1 MHLTVK
7 GTLFSAIFGLLLS
20 GTASANIPKV
30 VTDIPIT
37 HSLVTRVMAGIG
49 MPDLIVDRGA
59 SPHEY
64 SLRPSNAASLEAADL
79 VFWISNGLT
88 PWLDDALNTLARNA
102 KVIELMDAK
111 GATVL
116 SFREGATFETHSHQH
131 KHDEDGH
138 DEDKHDEDK
147 HDEDKHD
154 EDGHD
159 EDKHDEDKH
168 DEDGHDEDKHDE
180 DGHDE
185 DEHATGNVDPHGWLD
200 PYNGRIWLDVIATA
214 LSKIDPTNSDIYFA
228 NATQAKADIDTVIS
242 ELEETLAEFRGTNFI
257 VYHDAYQYFEKRFDV
272 LAAGSISL
280 GDVSDPSPARIA
292 EVRKKVEELGIICVF
307 SEPQFNSELVR
318 TVSDRVSVKT
328 RVIDPLGTQFTLGP
342 DFYLNVLRGIA
353 QSMASC
359 L

>member
-1 MHLTVK
+1 MHLTAK

-20 GTASANIPKV
+20 GTASANVPKV

-64 SLRPSNAASLEAADL
+64 SLRPSNAASLEVADL

-131 KHDEDGH
+131 KQDEDGH
-138 DEDKHDEDK
+138 DEHK
-147 HDEDKHD
+147 
-154 EDGHD
+154 
-159 EDKHDEDKH
+159 
-168 DEDGHDEDKHDE
+168 
-180 DGHDE
+180 HDE

-242 ELEETLAEFRGTNFI
+242 ELEATLAEFRGTNFI

-318 TVSDRVSVKT
+318 TVTDGVSVKT
-328 RVIDPLGTQFTLGP
+328 RVIDSLGTQFTLGP

>member
-20 GTASANIPKV
+20 GTASANVPKV

-64 SLRPSNAASLEAADL
+64 SLRPSNAASLEVADL

-131 KHDEDGH
+131 
-138 DEDKHDEDK
+138 
-147 HDEDKHD
+147 
-154 EDGHD
+154 
-159 EDKHDEDKH
+159 
-168 DEDGHDEDKHDE
+168 KHDE

-242 ELEETLAEFRGTNFI
+242 ELEATLAEFRGTNFI

-318 TVSDRVSVKT
+318 TVTDGVSVKT
-328 RVIDPLGTQFTLGP
+328 RVIDSLGTQFTLGP

>member
-20 GTASANIPKV
+20 GTASANVPKV

-64 SLRPSNAASLEAADL
+64 SLRPSNAASLEVADL

-131 KHDEDGH
+131 KQDEDGH
-138 DEDKHDEDK
+138 DEHK
-147 HDEDKHD
+147 
-154 EDGHD
+154 
-159 EDKHDEDKH
+159 
-168 DEDGHDEDKHDE
+168 
-180 DGHDE
+180 HDE

-242 ELEETLAEFRGTNFI
+242 ELEATLAEFRGTNFI

-318 TVSDRVSVKT
+318 TVTDGVSVKT
-328 RVIDPLGTQFTLGP
+328 RVIDSLGTQFTLGP

>member
-1 MHLTVK
+1 M
-7 GTLFSAIFGLLLS
+7 
-20 GTASANIPKV
+20 
-30 VTDIPIT
+30 
-37 HSLVTRVMAGIG
+37 
-49 MPDLIVDRGA
+49 
-59 SPHEY
+59 
-64 SLRPSNAASLEAADL
+64 
-79 VFWISNGLT
+79 
-88 PWLDDALNTLARNA
+88 
-102 KVIELMDAK
+102 
-111 GATVL
+111 
-116 SFREGATFETHSHQH
+116 
-131 KHDEDGH
+131 
-138 DEDKHDEDK
+138 
-147 HDEDKHD
+147 
-154 EDGHD
+154 
-159 EDKHDEDKH
+159 
-168 DEDGHDEDKHDE
+168 
-180 DGHDE
+180 
-185 DEHATGNVDPHGWLD
+185 
-200 PYNGRIWLDVIATA
+200 IATA

-292 EVRKKVEELGIICVF
+292 EVRKKVEELGITCVF

>member
-20 GTASANIPKV
+20 GTASANVPKV

-64 SLRPSNAASLEAADL
+64 SLRPSNAASLEVADL

-131 KHDEDGH
+131 KQDEDGH
-138 DEDKHDEDK
+138 DEHK
-147 HDEDKHD
+147 
-154 EDGHD
+154 
-159 EDKHDEDKH
+159 
-168 DEDGHDEDKHDE
+168 
-180 DGHDE
+180 HDE

-292 EVRKKVEELGIICVF
+292 EVRKIVEELGITCVF

-318 TVSDRVSVKT
+318 TVSDGVSVKT

>member
-1 MHLTVK
+1 
-7 GTLFSAIFGLLLS
+7 
-20 GTASANIPKV
+20 
-30 VTDIPIT
+30 
-37 HSLVTRVMAGIG
+37 

-159 EDKHDEDKH
+159 ED
-168 DEDGHDEDKHDE
+168 
-180 DGHDE
+180 
-185 DEHATGNVDPHGWLD
+185 EHATGNVDPHGWLD

-242 ELEETLAEFRGTNFI
+242 ELEEILAEFRGTNFI

-280 GDVSDPSPARIA
+280 GDISDPSPARIA
-292 EVRKKVEELGIICVF
+292 EVRKKVEELGITCVF

-318 TVSDRVSVKT
+318 TVTDGVSVKT

-342 DFYLNVLRGIA
+342 DFYLNILRGIA

>member
-20 GTASANIPKV
+20 GTASANVPKV

-131 KHDEDGH
+131 KQDEDGH
-138 DEDKHDEDK
+138 DEHK
-147 HDEDKHD
+147 
-154 EDGHD
+154 
-159 EDKHDEDKH
+159 
-168 DEDGHDEDKHDE
+168 
-180 DGHDE
+180 HDE

-242 ELEETLAEFRGTNFI
+242 ELEATLAEFRGTNFI

-292 EVRKKVEELGIICVF
+292 EVRKKVEELGITCVF

-318 TVSDRVSVKT
+318 TVSDGVSVKT

>member
-20 GTASANIPKV
+20 GTASANVPKV

-131 KHDEDGH
+131 KQDEDGH
-138 DEDKHDEDK
+138 DEHK
-147 HDEDKHD
+147 
-154 EDGHD
+154 
-159 EDKHDEDKH
+159 
-168 DEDGHDEDKHDE
+168 
-180 DGHDE
+180 HDE

-242 ELEETLAEFRGTNFI
+242 ELEATLAEFRGTNFI

>member
-1 MHLTVK
+1 MYLTVK

-20 GTASANIPKV
+20 GTASANVPKV

-116 SFREGATFETHSHQH
+116 PFREGATFETHSHQH

-138 DEDKHDEDK
+138 
-147 HDEDKHD
+147 
-154 EDGHD
+154 G
-159 EDKHDEDKH
+159 
-168 DEDGHDEDKHDE
+168 
-180 DGHDE
+180 E
-185 DEHATGNVDPHGWLD
+185 DEHATVNVDPHGWLD
-200 PYNGRIWLDVIATA
+200 PDNGKIWLDVIATA
-214 LSKIDPTNSDIYFA
+214 LSKTDPTNSGIYFA
-228 NATQAKADIDTVIS
+228 NAIQAKADIDAVIS
-242 ELEETLAEFRGTNFI
+242 ELEATLAEFRGTNFI

-292 EVRKKVEELGIICVF
+292 EVRNKVCL
-307 SEPQFNSELVR
+307 LY
-318 TVSDRVSVKT
+318 TSDAA
-328 RVIDPLGTQFTLGP
+328 DE
-342 DFYLNVLRGIA
+342 
-353 QSMASC
+353 
-359 L
+359 

>member
-20 GTASANIPKV
+20 GTASANVPKV

-64 SLRPSNAASLEAADL
+64 SLRPSNAASLEVADL

-131 KHDEDGH
+131 KQDEDGH
-138 DEDKHDEDK
+138 DEHK
-147 HDEDKHD
+147 
-154 EDGHD
+154 
-159 EDKHDEDKH
+159 
-168 DEDGHDEDKHDE
+168 
-180 DGHDE
+180 HDE

-242 ELEETLAEFRGTNFI
+242 ELEATLAEFRGTNFI

-292 EVRKKVEELGIICVF
+292 EVRKKVEELGITCVF

-318 TVSDRVSVKT
+318 TVTDEVSVKT

>member
-7 GTLFSAIFGLLLS
+7 GTLLSAIFGLLLS
-20 GTASANIPKV
+20 GTASANVPKV

-64 SLRPSNAASLEAADL
+64 SLRPSNAASLEVADL

-131 KHDEDGH
+131 KQDEDGH
-138 DEDKHDEDK
+138 DEHK
-147 HDEDKHD
+147 
-154 EDGHD
+154 
-159 EDKHDEDKH
+159 
-168 DEDGHDEDKHDE
+168 
-180 DGHDE
+180 HDE

-242 ELEETLAEFRGTNFI
+242 ELEATLAEFRGTNFI

-318 TVSDRVSVKT
+318 TVTDGVSVKT
-328 RVIDPLGTQFTLGP
+328 RVIDSLGTQFTLGP

>member
-20 GTASANIPKV
+20 GTASANVPKV

-64 SLRPSNAASLEAADL
+64 SLRPSNAASLEAANL

-131 KHDEDGH
+131 KQDEDGH
-138 DEDKHDEDK
+138 DEHK
-147 HDEDKHD
+147 
-154 EDGHD
+154 
-159 EDKHDEDKH
+159 
-168 DEDGHDEDKHDE
+168 
-180 DGHDE
+180 HDE

-292 EVRKKVEELGIICVF
+292 EVRKIVEELGITCVF

-328 RVIDPLGTQFTLGP
+328 RVIDSLGTQFTLGP

>member
-7 GTLFSAIFGLLLS
+7 GILFSAIFGLLLS

-64 SLRPSNAASLEAADL
+64 SLRPSNAVSLEAADL

-131 KHDEDGH
+131 
-138 DEDKHDEDK
+138 
-147 HDEDKHD
+147 
-154 EDGHD
+154 
-159 EDKHDEDKH
+159 
-168 DEDGHDEDKHDE
+168 KHDE

-292 EVRKKVEELGIICVF
+292 EVRKKVEELGITCVF

>member
-20 GTASANIPKV
+20 GTASANVPKV

-64 SLRPSNAASLEAADL
+64 SLRPSNAASLEVADL

-131 KHDEDGH
+131 KQDEDGH
-138 DEDKHDEDK
+138 DEHK
-147 HDEDKHD
+147 
-154 EDGHD
+154 
-159 EDKHDEDKH
+159 
-168 DEDGHDEDKHDE
+168 
-180 DGHDE
+180 HDE

-228 NATQAKADIDTVIS
+228 NATQAKADINTVIS
-242 ELEETLAEFRGTNFI
+242 ELEATLAEFRGTNFI

-318 TVSDRVSVKT
+318 TVTDGVSVKT
-328 RVIDPLGTQFTLGP
+328 RVIDSLGTQFTLGP

>member
-20 GTASANIPKV
+20 GTASANVPKV

-64 SLRPSNAASLEAADL
+64 SLRPSNAASLEVADL

-131 KHDEDGH
+131 KQDEDGH
-138 DEDKHDEDK
+138 DEHK
-147 HDEDKHD
+147 
-154 EDGHD
+154 
-159 EDKHDEDKH
+159 
-168 DEDGHDEDKHDE
+168 
-180 DGHDE
+180 HDE

-242 ELEETLAEFRGTNFI
+242 ELEATLAEFRGTNFI

-318 TVSDRVSVKT
+318 TVTDRVSVKT
-328 RVIDPLGTQFTLGP
+328 RVIDSLGTQFTLGP

>member
-20 GTASANIPKV
+20 GTASANVPKV

-116 SFREGATFETHSHQH
+116 PFREGATFETHSHQH
-131 KHDEDGH
+131 KQDEDGH
-138 DEDKHDEDK
+138 DEHK
-147 HDEDKHD
+147 
-154 EDGHD
+154 
-159 EDKHDEDKH
+159 
-168 DEDGHDEDKHDE
+168 
-180 DGHDE
+180 HDE

-242 ELEETLAEFRGTNFI
+242 ELEATLAEFRGTNFI

-318 TVSDRVSVKT
+318 TVTDGVSVKT
-328 RVIDPLGTQFTLGP
+328 RVIDSLGTQFTLGP

>member
-64 SLRPSNAASLEAADL
+64 SLRPSNAASLEVADL

-131 KHDEDGH
+131 KHDEDKHG
-138 DEDKHDEDK
+138 EDKHDE
-147 HDEDKHD
+147 E
-154 EDGHD
+154 
-159 EDKHDEDKH
+159 
-168 DEDGHDEDKHDE
+168 GHDEDKHDE

-242 ELEETLAEFRGTNFI
+242 ELEATLAEFRGTNFI

-292 EVRKKVEELGIICVF
+292 EVRKIVEELGITCVF

-318 TVSDRVSVKT
+318 TVSDGVSVKT

>member
-116 SFREGATFETHSHQH
+116 SFREGATFEPHSHQH
-131 KHDEDGH
+131 KQH
-138 DEDKHDEDK
+138 
-147 HDEDKHD
+147 
-154 EDGHD
+154 
-159 EDKHDEDKH
+159 
-168 DEDGHDEDKHDE
+168 EDGHDEDKHDE

-242 ELEETLAEFRGTNFI
+242 ELEATLAEFRGTNFI

-318 TVSDRVSVKT
+318 TVTDGVSVKT
-328 RVIDPLGTQFTLGP
+328 RVIDSLGTQFTLGP